1 MSREAMKLALEALE
15 LEDMACRYEK
25 EPTPEHIAKA
35 ITALREALAKPDF
48 WEGYVPEPDKRQQ
61 ALDKKAENARELGL
75 DYEPAQQ
82 EPVVVFREIKV
93 GEYVL
98 RFWPSDNGWMCG
110 ITSEMMQALAEQPA
124 QHPKTKQI
132 SECLAVLRP
141 TVKGKF
147 PHEQALEELVGY
159 ITAPQPAQQEYAS
172 FAEWAH
178 DYVQDNLHKLKP
190 AQRTWVGL
198 TDEERKLVRNSV
210 GYNQFVTAGEYAEHV
225 QKATEFKLKEKNT

>member
-15 LEDMACRYEK
+15 AGEYYIDDLEAIVYAADDLGTHEDR
-25 EPTPEHIAKA
+25 AKMQAA
-35 ITALREALAKPDF
+35 IVALREALAN
-48 WEGYVPEPDKRQQ
+48 E

-75 DYEPAQQ
+75 DYEPVCNKDPQGCWNVRCQLGKKCKEPPAQQ
-82 EPVVVFREIKV
+82 GPVVVFREIKV

-159 ITAPQPAQQEYAS
+159 IASPQPAQRKPLTLGQK
-172 FAEWAH
+172 
-178 DYVQDNLHKLKP
+178 QKL
-190 AQRTWVGL
+190 WS
-198 TDEERKLVRNSV
+198 SV
-210 GYNQFVTAGEYAEHV
+210 GHKPTLKDRVNAYGFAIEAAHGIGE
-225 QKATEFKLKEKNT
+225 KT